1 MRALA
6 RMDTLPAGM
15 ASGSAVS
22 NRSDIV
28 TVVTPRGHVEVARQE
43 MRGLRRG
50 SGWRW
55 FWVARRS
62 GKADWCEASTAREV
76 IRKATLLAPRKPPA
90 WLSEV
95 AADAERQIMTA
106 ARGQVPDEE
115 REPTSMVDG
124 AK

>member
-6 RMDTLPAGM
+6 RMYTLPAGM
-15 ASGSAVS
+15 ASGSAVR
-22 NRSDIV
+22 NRSEIV
-28 TVVTPRGHVEVARQE
+28 TVVTARGHVEVARQE
-43 MRGLRRG
+43 LRGLRRG

-62 GKADWCEASTAREV
+62 GKTDWCEASTASEV
-76 IRKATLLAPRKPPA
+76 IRRATLLPPRKPPA

-106 ARGQVPDEE
+106 AREQVAEDV
-115 REPTSMVDG
+115 RQSSSKSDF
-124 AK
+124 AA

>member
-1 MRALA
+1 
-6 RMDTLPAGM
+6 
-15 ASGSAVS
+15 
-22 NRSDIV
+22 V

-62 GKADWCEASTAREV
+62 GKADWCEASTACEV
-76 IRKATLLAPRKPPA
+76 IRRATLLPPRKPPA

-95 AADAERQIMTA
+95 AADAERQIMTTA
-106 ARGQVPDEE
+106 SEPLPEVE
-115 REPTSMVDG
+115 REPVPG
-124 AK
+124 ADTVE

>member
-15 ASGSAVS
+15 ASGSAVR
-22 NRSDIV
+22 NRSEIV

-62 GKADWCEASTAREV
+62 GKADWCEASTA
-76 IRKATLLAPRKPPA
+76 PRSDPQ
-90 WLSEV
+90 SD
-95 AADAERQIMTA
+95 AAAAAQA
-106 ARGQVPDEE
+106 ARVAQRGVS
-115 REPTSMVDG
+115 RC
-124 AK
+124 